1 MLKLTNL
8 DSETSYHYVLGGL
21 IARKILEKG
30 SWNLLK
36 EFMSSGKTDEDYYK
50 AIEKY
55 LGINKSELNDYIRE
69 QLQLES
75 RK

>member
-1 MLKLTNL
+1 MLNL
-8 DSETSYHYVLGGL
+8 KNVDGTTSYHYVLGGL
-21 IARKILEKG
+21 IAMKIREKG

-36 EFMSSGKTDEDYYK
+36 KFMSSGKTDEDYYN

-69 QLQLES
+69 QLRLASQ
-75 RK
+75 K

>member
-1 MLKLTNL
+1 
-8 DSETSYHYVLGGL
+8 
-21 IARKILEKG
+21 
-30 SWNLLK
+30 
-36 EFMSSGKTDEDYYK
+36 MSSGKTDEDYYK

-75 RK
+75 KK